1 MRDISKKSLE
11 EIKNKKISPK
21 SRWYFLTRNY
31 FFWFMFGLTTI
42 LGGIAF
48 GMILLIISDL
58 DWDIHPYLGL
68 SLPGA
73 VVVSLPYLWIA
84 LLLFFLFITC
94 YHFIHT
100 RTGYRYRFIIV
111 FFLSL
116 LIGALLG
123 FNFYQYGWTEAVEKQ
138 LRERAPVYQRLVYS
152 RENQWMH
159 PEKGL
164 LCGAVTEI
172 MPEKTLF
179 LLKDYLNKKWEVNSN
194 QARVKGNLPLA
205 RNQHIKIIGSQLSD
219 SVFKATE
226 IRITRGYYQLIPTNR
241 GRD

>member
-1 MRDISKKSLE
+1 
-11 EIKNKKISPK
+11 
-21 SRWYFLTRNY
+21 
-31 FFWFMFGLTTI
+31 
-42 LGGIAF
+42 
-48 GMILLIISDL
+48 
-58 DWDIHPYLGL
+58 
-68 SLPGA
+68 
-73 VVVSLPYLWIA
+73 
-84 LLLFFLFITC
+84 
-94 YHFIHT
+94 
-100 RTGYRYRFIIV
+100 
-111 FFLSL
+111 

-152 RENQWMH
+152 RENQWML